1 VRALTVILAPI
12 FCTVHTNDMRTRANI
27 HLDQDAYEF
36 ASAYASAKGIPLGAA
51 VSDLLRR
58 AEHVSAPEPTL
69 SPRLKKSR
77 RGYLVKA
84 RTGRTVTPET
94 VKESTEDSIG

>member
-1 VRALTVILAPI
+1 MHHMLILHHL
-12 FCTVHTNDMRTRANI
+12 FMMVHTVGMRARANI

-36 ASAYASAKGIPLGAA
+36 ASAYAGAKGLPLGAA
-51 VSDLLRR
+51 VSELLRR
-58 AEHVSAPEPTL
+58 AEQAAEAPVPA

-84 RTGRTVTPET
+84 KTGRSVTPEM
-94 VKESTEDSIG
+94 VRERAEDTIA